1 MIRGVS
7 KHEQE
12 GPQVNNN
19 SSATALLG
27 PEGMAVLAVSE
38 HDGEAEYAIGTT
50 VTTGWCPACKA

>member
-7 KHEQE
+7 KREQE
-12 GPQVNNN
+12 GPQVND

-38 HDGEAEYAIGTT
+38 HDGEAEYAIETT
-50 VTTGWCPACKA
+50 VTTGWCPGCGA